1 MGYLKREHGKCSSG
15 VAPTAQQAPQPVV
28 CRAGAVQGC
37 ILPPVSPDQSPS
49 ASGASSLT
57 LRAEWL
63 SEIVTGFPEML
74 EPALFRRVAH
84 ALVRRP

>member
-1 MGYLKREHGKCSSG
+1 M
-15 VAPTAQQAPQPVV
+15 
-28 CRAGAVQGC
+28 
-37 ILPPVSPDQSPS
+37 
-49 ASGASSLT
+49 T